1 MRTDRLSPLN
11 ELHLA
16 KKQAREVRAI
26 SEQRLSYQLQY
37 LEDNWGTLLT
47 KGVTSSVKT
56 KFSETIDNI
65 AHGQPSSLMSMA
77 AATTQSRRGA
87 PQWMNIVLSNLP
99 LISKVA
105 WKVAKPTVFAFAAK
119 KVTNKLFGFKKRK

>member
-1 MRTDRLSPLN
+1 MKTDRLSPLN

-47 KGVTSSVKT
+47 KGLTSSVKT
-56 KFSETIDNI
+56 KFSETMDNI
-65 AHGQPSSLMSMA
+65 AHGSPSSLMNMA
-77 AATTQSRRGA
+77 VATQRRRGA
-87 PQWMNIVLSNLP
+87 PYWMSIVLSNLP
-99 LISKVA
+99 TIGKVA
-105 WKVAKPTVFAFAAK
+105 WKVAKPTVYAFTAK
-119 KVTNKLFGFKKRK
+119 KLTNKLFGFKKRK